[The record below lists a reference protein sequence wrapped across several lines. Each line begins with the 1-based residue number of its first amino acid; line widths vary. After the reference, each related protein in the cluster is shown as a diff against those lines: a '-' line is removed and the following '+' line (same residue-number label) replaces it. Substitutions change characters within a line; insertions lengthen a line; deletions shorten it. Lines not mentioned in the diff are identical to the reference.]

1 MRETEF
7 SVPELIVYYW
17 QRLALINDLHL
28 RANASIKYF
37 PEVKSC
43 PQKYKAFDIAVELHR
58 NSSKP
63 WVGE

>member
-17 QRLALINDLHL
+17 QRLFLINDLHL
-28 RANASIKYF
+28 RVNASIKDF
-37 PEVKSC
+37 PEVKYC

-63 WVGE
+63 WVG